1 MIRLTIIIITLFLI
15 QISSS
20 AQNIYKL
27 NYSTESFI
35 ANSSLALFGFNEPI
49 KSNLLGFTEDELNS
63 LSQAKIPN
71 YDRFVIGLWNPG
83 ASSRSDVIV
92 YSSALLGA
100 SAALI
105 PSLISK
111 KWNTSIPTASILI
124 EVNLLTL
131 LSTEI
136 VKNTFSRSRP
146 YAYSDLAPIS
156 LRTSKNARK
165 SFFSGHTS
173 LSAANS
179 FYAAKVFTDHYPKS
193 RLKPLAWAVAIVI
206 PAITAYH
213 RVISGEHF
221 LSDVLV
227 GYSFG
232 ALIGYTIPLIH
243 TD

>member
-1 MIRLTIIIITLFLI
+1 MIRLTIIITTLISI
-15 QISSS
+15 QITIS

-27 NYSTESFI
+27 NYATESCIGVSAF
-35 ANSSLALFGFNEPI
+35 SLWGFNEPI
-49 KSNLLGFTEDELNS
+49 KSGLSGLSIGELNLLSTSNV
-63 LSQAKIPN
+63 PN
-71 YDRFVIGLWNPG
+71 WDRSAIGLWNPR
-83 ASSRSDVIV
+83 ASYRSDILV

-105 PSLISK
+105 PTLISR
-111 KWNTSIPTASILI
+111 KWNSSIPAASILI

-136 VKNTFSRSRP
+136 VKNTFARSRP
-146 YAYSDLAPIS
+146 YIYSDLAPIS
-156 LRTSKNARK
+156 LRTSTDARK

-179 FYAAKVFTDHYPKS
+179 FYAAKVFSDHFPNS
-193 RLKPLAWAVAIVI
+193 RLKPLVWAVAAVI
-206 PAITAYH
+206 PAITAYN
-213 RVISGEHF
+213 RVVSGEHF